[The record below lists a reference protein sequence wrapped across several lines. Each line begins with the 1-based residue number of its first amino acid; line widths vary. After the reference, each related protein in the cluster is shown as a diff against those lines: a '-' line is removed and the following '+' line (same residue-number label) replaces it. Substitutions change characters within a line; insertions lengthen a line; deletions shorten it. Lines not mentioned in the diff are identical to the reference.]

1 MLIGLPLIKAATQ
14 ITAGLGVSK
23 IVADIVANNVTMV
36 TPVQA
41 VTVRVGSFVL
51 GSMLWEASTKHIDS
65 QLNQLTAMLQKNQAE
80 TPVAE

>member
-1 MLIGLPLIKAATQ
+1 MLIGLPLIKVATQ

-23 IVADIVANNVTMV
+23 IVADIVQNNVTMV

-65 QLNQLTAMLQKNQAE
+65 QLDHLTTMLKKNQAE